1 MSTTSSLETSPTRTG
16 SGKTLSAS
24 QKSRSRASGHC
35 DTEKSA
41 RPNAAHI
48 AELLA
53 IDIIEGRWPPTTSIT
68 LADIQ
73 QRFSVSRIIA
83 RETAQTSQSVQAV
96 NIRKRV
102 GLIAK
107 SLDQWNSLDTQVMC
121 WELHSSHRKEQL
133 LSLTELRLA
142 VEPIAAE
149 DAARRAPTEVRALM
163 PVLAMKMH
171 KDGKSGN

>member
-73 QRFSVSRIIA
+73 QRFSVSRTIA

-107 SLDQWNSLDTQVMC
+107 SLDQRNSLDTQVMC
-121 WELHSSHRKEQL
+121 RELHSSHRKEQL
-133 LSLTELRLA
+133 LSLTALRLA